1 MIEKIARKASLL
13 RYSLRASRGF
23 KQPLGATL
31 RRALTLYRQRRFLAQ
46 EAFDLGL
53 LKLDGDP
60 ELLNFAVSRRYQAQ
74 VQKRVNPTSWAPLLA
89 DKGIFYRFCQTAGL
103 PIPDLYAL
111 YFRKTPGYCPQGT
124 PLYDPE
130 QWARFIA
137 TQLPSEFV
145 VKPCDSYRGSGV
157 AGFTR
162 TAPDEFLRHD
172 RVAMTSRQIVD
183 SLQHSEQAQ
192 SFVIQQRLRSH
203 RAIAALSRNPD
214 LQTLRIVTYIDRD
227 LRCHILYGYL
237 KLMTSENIFI
247 DNICGGRTG
256 NFKNL
261 ICFQTGT
268 VARSYVKGPE
278 GTGSRPISHHPVT
291 HQELVGFPVPYWS
304 QACDL
309 VRRAAHALLPVRSIG
324 WDVAVT
330 DEGARLLEGNI
341 WWDRCNYTGNY
352 IATLVNDLDGPA
364 NPGK

>member
-1 MIEKIARKASLL
+1 
-13 RYSLRASRGF
+13 
-23 KQPLGATL
+23 
-31 RRALTLYRQRRFLAQ
+31 
-46 EAFDLGL
+46 
-53 LKLDGDP
+53 
-60 ELLNFAVSRRYQAQ
+60 
-74 VQKRVNPTSWAPLLA
+74 
-89 DKGIFYRFCQTAGL
+89 
-103 PIPDLYAL
+103 
-111 YFRKTPGYCPQGT
+111 
-124 PLYDPE
+124 
-130 QWARFIA
+130 
-137 TQLPSEFV
+137 
-145 VKPCDSYRGSGV
+145 
-157 AGFTR
+157 
-162 TAPDEFLRHD
+162 
-172 RVAMTSRQIVD
+172 VAMTSRQIVD

-261 ICFQTGT
+261 ICFRTGT
-268 VARSYVKGPE
+268 IARSYVKGPE